1 MLQLG
6 LVPGESSF
14 LGPVSVLAPTHGLLQ
29 RSALEDREMPSRS
42 AAEVCSPSLLY
53 NFLHFPSPSFFSC
66 FDSILLRVSS
76 FRKASP
82 LDFRPGLQRIILLHT
97 S

>member
-76 FRKASP
+76 LPKGESSRF
-82 LDFRPGLQRIILLHT
+82 
-97 S
+97 